1 MNKNIITISREFG
14 SGGRTVGRLLGEKLG
29 IPCYDKEFIKKIA
42 DETGFAPEFV
52 EKNGEDAPSKSIFAY
67 LPAAYPGQGPAPNGM
82 SIYDYLY
89 VMQKKIILDLAQK
102 GPCVII
108 GR

>member
-1 MNKNIITISREFG
+1 MTKNIITISREFG

-52 EKNGEDAPSKSIFAY
+52 EKNGRGRAEQIHLR
-67 LPAAYPGQGPAPNGM
+67 LPARSLSGPGPRAQRHEHLRLPLRDSENRLS
-82 SIYDYLY
+82 SIWRRR
-89 VMQKKIILDLAQK
+89 
-102 GPCVII
+102 
-108 GR
+108 GRA